1 MAEEYKK
8 KRTTAKSQFT
18 RYANRLQK
26 ALDLEDCDA
35 WTLEA
40 RFKDFKDRWERVEE
54 AHDAYVVE
62 LSEED
67 AEGEAVWLDDLL
79 DTFDD
84 LELKVG
90 KKMCEAK
97 KESKQNT
104 DPPQESS
111 SRVEQAAIQPQERN
125 TVANQDDLVAL
136 DVAKNEKVAAPMQV
150 PPKPVDK

>member
-8 KRTTAKSQFT
+8 KRATAKSQFT

-26 ALDLEDCDA
+26 ALDLEDCDV

-40 RFKDFKDRWERVEE
+40 RYKDFKDRWERVQE
-54 AHDAYVVE
+54 AHDTYVVE

-67 AEGEAVWLDDLL
+67 AEGEEVWLDDLL

-90 KKMCEAK
+90 KKMCETK
-97 KESKQNT
+97 KESKQAVN
-104 DPPQESS
+104 
-111 SRVEQAAIQPQERN
+111 
-125 TVANQDDLVAL
+125 
-136 DVAKNEKVAAPMQV
+136 
-150 PPKPVDK
+150 